1 MRAFCFV
8 WLKYRLNT
16 KKVDRVKTGAI
27 YSAKSQRKERD
38 DQSQIRQGIR
48 TRFGRQEALLV
59 CLFTP
64 ILLINS
70 QTFNWAWPH
79 AYHYCT
85 VIAMIKNQLILQY
98 IEIKKQ
104 YMRPEL

>member
-1 MRAFCFV
+1 MPTVPMRAFCFV

-27 YSAKSQRKERD
+27 YSGKKAAQRRVIRA
-38 DQSQIRQGIR
+38 IRQEIR
-48 TRFGRQEALLV
+48 SLGRQEALLV

-70 QTFNWAWPH
+70 QTF
-79 AYHYCT
+79 
-85 VIAMIKNQLILQY
+85 
-98 IEIKKQ
+98 
-104 YMRPEL
+104 